1 MTMSVKFSQPQVSC
15 EQELI
20 REGASNCVE
29 QHLNLIDC
37 NTFLIWTYP
46 QVGHKC
52 CYHSQCV
59 TLRCTLAIYIQ
70 RYDNNTYAPLEDRS
84 I

>member
-1 MTMSVKFSQPQVSC
+1 MRRSVQ
-15 EQELI
+15 L
-20 REGASNCVE
+20 RGR
-29 QHLNLIDC
+29 HLNLIDC
-37 NTFLIWTYP
+37 NTFFIWTYP

-52 CYHSQCV
+52 CYHSQCI
-59 TLRCTLAIYIQ
+59 TLRVLLHVGYLYQ